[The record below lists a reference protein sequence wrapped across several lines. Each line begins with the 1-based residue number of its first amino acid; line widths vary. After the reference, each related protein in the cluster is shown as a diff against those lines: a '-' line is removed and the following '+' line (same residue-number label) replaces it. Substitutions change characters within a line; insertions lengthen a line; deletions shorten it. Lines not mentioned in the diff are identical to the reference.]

1 MLNPNDTD
9 IENVMNLE
17 KSLKSQIYKLNDLRR
32 EVKKLIFMPVDPMG
46 SYISVAYKAID
57 GGKMKISFEPLEID
71 LIEVAD
77 SYGNIKMKFVLPKES
92 DERREEES
100 DLNDEGNFLDEDPIV
115 KNFLYILGKNSVQEI
130 SEILNQSDTYMEL
143 SEWACIFERMKIP
156 VMSQL

>member
-77 SYGNIKMKFVLPKES
+77 SYGNIKMKWFSLTFW
-92 DERREEES
+92 
-100 DLNDEGNFLDEDPIV
+100 G
-115 KNFLYILGKNSVQEI
+115 
-130 SEILNQSDTYMEL
+130 
-143 SEWACIFERMKIP
+143 
-156 VMSQL
+156 